1 MSYIFWNC
9 RGLGSD
15 TMVQALHKLIR
26 KFRPSM
32 IFLSETKMQDHRI
45 DGVQRRMG
53 FPCGFNVSPIGK
65 SGGLSLWWDANLE
78 VEICLSSKNVIDAR
92 VRSVGEVCWM
102 QVTGVYGTAYRMEKA
117 GFLEWLTSHLR
128 PSTILWLYVG
138 DFNEILMSLFRIRR
152 SLEDQLSCI

>member
-1 MSYIFWNC
+1 
-9 RGLGSD
+9 
-15 TMVQALHKLIR
+15 
-26 KFRPSM
+26 
-32 IFLSETKMQDHRI
+32 MQDHRI

-53 FPCGFNVSPIGK
+53 FPCGFNVSSIVK

-92 VRSVGEVCWM
+92 VRSVGEVYWM
-102 QVTGVYGTAYRMEKA
+102 QVTRVYGTAYRTEKA
-117 GFLEWLTSHLR
+117 EFLEWLTSHLR